1 MNPSSRTRP
10 AKGALTRRSLAA
22 IAALSIVAAACG
34 SDTSDTVATTPAPAA
49 TAAPA
54 TPSPT
59 DAPQATDAPESTE
72 AMSKSMAFGPACS
85 AVPTD
90 GAGSFAGMAQDP
102 AATAASNN
110 PVLSTLVTAVKAAGL
125 VDTLN
130 GEGPF
135 TIFAPTN
142 DAFAAIP
149 PADLE
154 AVLADKEL
162 LTSILTLHVVGGS
175 SMSAADLG
183 AAKTAATVNGEELT
197 FGADGTTVNGANVVC
212 SDVMTANAT
221 VHIIDAVLMPKAA
234 APAPAAMLNP
244 SGPACSSVPAD
255 GAGSFAGMAQD
266 PAATAASNNPVLSTL
281 VTAVKAA
288 GLVDTLNGEGP
299 FTIFAPTNDAFAAIP
314 PADLEAVLADKAMLT
329 SILTLH
335 VVAGEKLS
343 SADLMKMG
351 KATTVNGAD
360 LTFDDD
366 DGLTVNG
373 KKSVCMDIPTAN
385 ATVHIIDGV
394 LLPA

>member
-1 MNPSSRTRP
+1 MNTPSHTRLT
-10 AKGALTRRSLAA
+10 KGALTRRSLAA

-34 SDTSDTVATTPAPAA
+34 SDTTETAATTPAPAA

-54 TPSPT
+54 TPTPTEAPVPT
-59 DAPQATDAPESTE
+59 DGPAPTE
-72 AMSKSMAFGPACS
+72 ATSKGTAFGPACS
-85 AVPTD
+85 AVPAD

-142 DAFAAIP
+142 DAFAKIP
-149 PADLE
+149 AADLK

-175 SMSAADLG
+175 SMNAADLG
-183 AAKTAATVNGEELT
+183 AAKMATSVNGEELT
-197 FGADGTTVNGANVVC
+197 FGADGTTVNGAKVVC

-221 VHIIDAVLMPKAA
+221 VHIIDTVLMPTAA
-234 APAPAAMLNP
+234 APAALLNP

-314 PADLEAVLADKAMLT
+314 AADLEAVLADKALLT
-329 SILTLH
+329 SVLTLH

-343 SADLMKMG
+343 SADLIKMG
-351 KATTVNGAD
+351 KATTVNGAE
-360 LTFDDD
+360 LTFADNG
-366 DGLTVNG
+366 GLTVNG

>member
-1 MNPSSRTRP
+1 MNPSSRTRL

-34 SDTSDTVATTPAPAA
+34 SDTTETAATTPAPAA

-54 TPSPT
+54 TP
-59 DAPQATDAPESTE
+59 APTDAPESTDAPEPTE
-72 AMSKSMAFGPACS
+72 ATSKAMAFGPACS
-85 AVPTD
+85 AVPAD

-175 SMSAADLG
+175 SMNAADLG

-234 APAPAAMLNP
+234 APAAILNP

-351 KATTVNGAD
+351 KATTVNGAE

-366 DGLTVNG
+366 GGLTVNG
-373 KKSVCMDIPTAN
+373 TKSVCMDIPTAN